1 MSWRSSGVLLGRV
14 DGQIRCCIGFSGM
27 KYWVVRVYFRD
38 RFVAFSR
45 KMMDWLRDLKFRA
58 SRIALRSLP
67 TRIGQQVKD
76 I

>member
-38 RFVAFSR
+38 RIVAFSR
-45 KMMDWLRDLKFRA
+45 NMMDWLRDLKF
-58 SRIALRSLP
+58 
-67 TRIGQQVKD
+67 
-76 I
+76 